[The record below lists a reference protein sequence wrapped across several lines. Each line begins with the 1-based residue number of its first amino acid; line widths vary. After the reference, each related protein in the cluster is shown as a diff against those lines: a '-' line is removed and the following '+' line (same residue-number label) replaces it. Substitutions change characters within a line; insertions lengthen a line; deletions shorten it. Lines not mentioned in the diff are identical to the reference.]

1 MFHNNNKRNTK
12 SYDTYAATPFDN
24 QLWTGLFKE
33 ISNSHYARAIEMIR
47 DGANVNIGILGVPD
61 GKVISTLYTAFD
73 RTYSPELTAVIIA
86 ASDSDHLLQ
95 MSKEHFYAM
104 QNRRDKYKL
113 KFIALEAILR
123 RDERLIDLFIL
134 HPLQDF
140 SLSCDEML
148 SYLSVTGNVIS
159 DDTLAAMIKFLRS
172 HVENKISG
180 VDNDFIKS
188 LNDAL
193 SPASLWNQSRRAN
206 LR

>member
-1 MFHNNNKRNTK
+1 MFSKREK
-12 SYDTYAATPFDN
+12 KVPGSYDTYSATPFKN
-24 QLWTGLFKE
+24 QLWTGMFKE
-33 ISNSHYARAIEMIR
+33 ISRGDYERAMEMIR

-73 RTYSPELTAVIIA
+73 RTYTPELTAVIIA

-148 SYLSVTGNVIS
+148 SYLSLTGTVIS
-159 DDTLAAMIKFLRS
+159 DQRRADMMKFLRL

-180 VDNDFIKS
+180 VDNDYIKS
-188 LNDAL
+188 LDDAL
-193 SPASLWNQSRRAN
+193 SPSLRMVCKR
-206 LR
+206 